1 LWERLQPRLDALER
15 AVRLRRQFH
24 GDGIAR
30 SDGPAGDDNAV
41 NDGIAR
47 YAADLRAAEYLRVHS
62 TPTGKLSRPV
72 LAIQTT
78 YDQLVPAWLTN
89 MYQTLAEQSGNP
101 ELFVQQYVKRDGHCN
116 IPAADV
122 ARGFAQLRE
131 WKSSGKR
138 PAPGLTAERP

>member
-1 LWERLQPRLDALER
+1 VQPEGR
-15 AVRLRRQFH
+15 H
-24 GDGIAR
+24 GGLGGGGNPFDNRNTIYEH
-30 SDGPAGDDNAV
+30 AGDDNAV

-47 YAADLRAAEYLRVHS
+47 YAADPRAAEYLRVHS